1 MEPIVSRAEWERMC
15 ALVDARRVGRPPEP
29 RHLLSGLITCTVC
42 GTTLPGCREPV
53 AAVPGRVGEAG
64 VPMQP
69 GRAHDSDPGC
79 GRNHIDGL
87 RADQAVAA
95 AMVARLGDPRR
106 AEHIAAR
113 LAQVREQ
120 RLGIEA
126 EISRWEQ
133 VADDL
138 VTKTASWG
146 VARVDSAMAP
156 ILRNIEELRGTLA
169 SLG

>member
-1 MEPIVSRAEWERMC
+1 
-15 ALVDARRVGRPPEP
+15 
-29 RHLLSGLITCTVC
+29 
-42 GTTLPGCREPV
+42 
-53 AAVPGRVGEAG
+53 
-64 VPMQP
+64 
-69 GRAHDSDPGC
+69 
-79 GRNHIDGL
+79 
-87 RADQAVAA
+87 
-95 AMVARLGDPRR
+95 MVARLGDPRR

-120 RLGIEA
+120 RLSMEA

-156 ILRNIEELRGTLA
+156 ILRNIAELRGTLA
-169 SLG
+169 SLDEPADTGISGSAVAAWQEAVQRGDVPAQRAMIRRAFPSLTIIPPRKYGDHSPERFRWDDPDTDRPAPMRGRPRVNGLPDAREL

>member
-1 MEPIVSRAEWERMC
+1 MPRSS
-15 ALVDARRVGRPPEP
+15 LPPYPE
-29 RHLLSGLITCTVC
+29 
-42 GTTLPGCREPV
+42 
-53 AAVPGRVGEAG
+53 VGEAG
-64 VPMQP
+64 VPMP
-69 GRAHDSDPGC
+69 PARAHDSDPGC

-120 RLGIEA
+120 RLSIEA

-146 VARVDSAMAP
+146 VARVDTAMAP

-169 SLG
+169 TLDYPHGRRNC